1 MSVRRSL
8 SNPLHVTWVQV
19 NFDAIVKQGTNR
31 NKTVFTKLSDMKVRH
46 SIGFRSIHPIFLNQ
60 YRLDAPASSLVLLLP
75 LLSFFHSPNSF
86 LPLFPS
92 PSLSQEREADE
103 DVLAKPTAEEETEA
117 AAKTRR
123 ALEAI
128 IGTKV
133 AAARPTQIAGK
144 PVRKSLA
151 IREESGRCR
160 CGKPVRGWGVGGGG
174 GLMLGFVESCLG

>member
-1 MSVRRSL
+1 M
-8 SNPLHVTWVQV
+8 NHVCVAVSWVQV

-31 NKTVFTKLSDMKVRH
+31 NKTVFTKLSDMKVRRP
-46 SIGFRSIHPIFLNQ
+46 IGSTHIHPFLGIRSSR
-60 YRLDAPASSLVLLLP
+60 RLPPCFSSFPPSLP
-75 LLSFFHSPNSF
+75 FFSFSNS
-86 LPLFPS
+86 S

-144 PVRKSLA
+144 PVSKS
-151 IREESGRCR
+151 EWG
-160 CGKPVRGWGVGGGG
+160 CGVWGVDGRRGEWGA
-174 GLMLGFVESCLG
+174 